1 MLTITLKIGSQAM
14 DIMVL
19 PNQRIS
25 EVLKVL
31 KENKRLFFQTEKM
44 LVYSTRKK
52 IYVNQLLTF
61 QQAGIYTGDLLVLK

>member
-61 QQAGIYTGDLLVLK
+61 PQAGIYTGDLLVMK